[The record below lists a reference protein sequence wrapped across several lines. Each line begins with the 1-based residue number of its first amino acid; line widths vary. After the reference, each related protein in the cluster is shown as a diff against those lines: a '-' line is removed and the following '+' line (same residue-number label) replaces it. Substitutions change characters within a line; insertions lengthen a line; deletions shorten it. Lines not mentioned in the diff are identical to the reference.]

1 MFYPNPS
8 KIETLHMLQTYCEHK
23 VSIMLSD
30 GQTFFDKIA
39 GFRNKVARLC
49 N

>member
-8 KIETLHMLQTYCEHK
+8 KIETLHMLQTYLK